1 MLRGAMVATYFPILI
16 LFLVGMVISAVV
28 IFGVSFLGPKRPNKY
43 KNSVIEC
50 GVPPSGDAKKRFSV
64 RFYLVAISFLLFD
77 VEVALLFPWALAYR
91 RYLEFNYFILG
102 AAFIFIAVITAAFV
116 YEWRRGG
123 LEWE

>member
-1 MLRGAMVATYFPILI
+1 MSGYLPVLLLFMVGLA
-16 LFLVGMVISAVV
+16 ISLGV
-28 IFGVSFLGPKRPNKY
+28 IFGVTLLGPKRPNKF

-50 GVPPSGDAKKRFSV
+50 GVPPLGDARKRFSV

-77 VEVALLFPWALAYR
+77 VEVALMFPWALAYR
-91 RYLEFNYFILG
+91 RFLGFNHFILG
-102 AAFIFIAVITAAFV
+102 VMLVFLLMLTVAFI

>member
-1 MLRGAMVATYFPILI
+1 MSPYVPILI
-16 LFLVGMVISAVV
+16 LLVVAAVIAAAVLLIV
-28 IFGVSFLGPKRPNKY
+28 VKLGPYKPNKM
-43 KNSVIEC
+43 KNTYFEC

-77 VEVALLFPWALAYR
+77 VEVVLLFPWALVYK
-91 RYLEFNYFILG
+91 EFLQVNMFILWSMLV
-102 AAFIFIAVITAAFV
+102 FIGILTVAFV

>member
-1 MLRGAMVATYFPILI
+1 MAGYFPIML
-16 LFLVGMVISAVV
+16 LFFVGLTISLAV
-28 IFGVSFLGPKRPNKY
+28 IFGAALLGPKKPNKY

-77 VEVALLFPWALAYR
+77 VEVALLFPLALAYR
-91 RYLEFNYFILG
+91 KLLDVNLFILG
-102 AAFIFIAVITAAFV
+102 SFLFFLTMITVAYI

-123 LEWE
+123 LDWE

>member
-1 MLRGAMVATYFPILI
+1 VVAL
-16 LFLVGMVISAVV
+16 VISLAV

-64 RFYLVAISFLLFD
+64 RFYLVALSFLLFD
-77 VEVALLFPWALAYR
+77 VEVVFFYPFAVVYK
-91 RYLEFNYFILG
+91 EFLSINSFILVEMGLFVAILLVGYFYVLKKG
-102 AAFIFIAVITAAFV
+102 A
-116 YEWRRGG
+116 

>member
-1 MLRGAMVATYFPILI
+1 MLV
-16 LFLVGMVISAVV
+16 
-28 IFGVSFLGPKRPNKY
+28 
-43 KNSVIEC
+43 C

-77 VEVALLFPWALAYR
+77 VEVALLFPWALAFR
-91 RYLEFNYFILG
+91 RFLEVNHFILG
-102 AAFIFIAVITAAFV
+102 SAMLFITMITVAFV

>member
-1 MLRGAMVATYFPILI
+1 MFGYFPIL
-16 LFLVGMVISAVV
+16 LLALAGAVIALAV
-28 IFGVSFLGPKRPNKY
+28 IFGVNLIGPKRPNKY

-64 RFYLVAISFLLFD
+64 RFYLIALSFLLFD
-77 VEVALLFPWALAYR
+77 VEVALMFPWALAYR
-91 RYLEFNYFILG
+91 KFLGINFFILG
-102 AAFIFIAVITAAFV
+102 AMLFFLTMITVAFV

>member
-1 MLRGAMVATYFPILI
+1 MSGYLPVLL
-16 LFLVGMVISAVV
+16 LFFVGLVISAAV
-28 IFGVSFLGPKRPNKY
+28 IVGVSFIGPKRPNKF

-64 RFYLVAISFLLFD
+64 RFYLVALSFLLFD
-77 VEVALLFPWALAYR
+77 VEVALLFPWAIAYR
-91 RYLEFNYFILG
+91 KFLGVNFFILG
-102 AAFIFIAVITAAFV
+102 VMLFFLTMITVAFI

>member
-1 MLRGAMVATYFPILI
+1 MSGYFPVL
-16 LFLVGMVISAVV
+16 LFFTVALVIALSV
-28 IFGVSFLGPKRPNKY
+28 IFGVALLGPKRPNKF

-91 RYLEFNYFILG
+91 KYLLINMV
-102 AAFIFIAVITAAFV
+102 IFWAMISFMTMITIAFV

>member
-1 MLRGAMVATYFPILI
+1 MSGYLPVLL
-16 LFLVGMVISAVV
+16 LFIVGLVISAAV

-50 GVPPSGDAKKRFSV
+50 GVPPAGDAKKRFSV
-64 RFYLVAISFLLFD
+64 RFYLVALSFLLFD
-77 VEVALLFPWALAYR
+77 VEVALLFPWAIAYR
-91 RYLEFNYFILG
+91 SFLGINLYILG
-102 AAFIFIAVITAAFV
+102 VMLFFLTMLVVAFI

>member
-1 MLRGAMVATYFPILI
+1 MSGYFPVLL
-16 LFLVGMVISAVV
+16 LFLVGLVISSTV
-28 IFGVSFLGPKRPNKY
+28 IFGVALIGPKKPNRF

-77 VEVALLFPWALAYR
+77 VEVALLFPWAIAYR
-91 RYLEFNYFILG
+91 KLLEFNLFALG
-102 AAFIFIAVITAAFV
+102 LMLFFLTMITVAFV
-116 YEWRRGG
+116 YEWRKGG